1 MEQLGHST
9 LAMTQKRTHAQPQL
23 MNDAAALMDRTLGS

>member
-9 LAMTQKRTHAQPQL
+9 LAMTQHYRKVVPAL
-23 MNDAAALMDRTLGS
+23 LKEAAAAIDRALGS